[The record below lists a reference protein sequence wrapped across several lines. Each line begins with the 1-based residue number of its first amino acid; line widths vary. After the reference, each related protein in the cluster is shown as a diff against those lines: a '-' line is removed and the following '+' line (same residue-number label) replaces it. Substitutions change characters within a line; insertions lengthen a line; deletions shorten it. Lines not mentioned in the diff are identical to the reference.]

1 MSIVLRP
8 LREGDDAA
16 LLAIHI
22 GAIMAVSDDFYDLPM
37 RQSWAHGLTEEG
49 YGRARAAGEV
59 FTVAVDGDDRPI
71 GFCGRGPIQIQGLY
85 VVGGLQGRGVGS
97 ALLAHG
103 EGELI
108 TLGVTTSRLTS
119 SLSAV
124 EFYRAHGYRLTGHG
138 SDVSRGG
145 LLMAHAYLEK
155 PLLP

>member
-1 MSIVLRP
+1 MNVALRP
-8 LREGDDAA
+8 LRDGDDAA

-22 GAIMAVSDDFYDLPM
+22 GAIMAVSDEFYDLPM

-71 GFCGRGPIQIQGLY
+71 GFCGRGPTQILGLY
-85 VVGGLQGRGVGS
+85 VAAGQQGRGIGS
-97 ALLAHG
+97 ALLGHG
-103 EGELI
+103 ESKLVA
-108 TLGVTTSRLTS
+108 LGVTTSRLIS